1 MKNTIRVLMATLL
14 SFVLSA
20 TPAMAAPVEASTVVG
35 NVKSAVGEIYDASV
49 ISRMV
54 GRSGAATATG
64 SKGIAF
70 EIMYADKK
78 NFTNIFKKELKT
90 IQTKNPTATQVDLV
104 TINNDGSK
112 VVERLQLKDIQS
124 DSGIRKLLS
133 RIKNGD
139 YRQAQLVGTD
149 ETVEIYN
156 DMVAKKG
163 VTKAMKKS
171 GISTKDTQRI
181 ANKAVSQ
188 VPSAATAAESVA
200 TTSATFAA
208 FGAVIGLGES
218 LIEGDDAADTISN
231 TVVSG
236 AKGAVAGAAGG
247 AAGTLA
253 TAGLAAVGVANPVA
267 LVIIPV
273 TATISA
279 SMLTDKGLE
288 GISEMAQANLSA
300 ALHDAQDAAEEKIE
314 YIAVAIEDSGIK
326 EKAANTI
333 YELKDAS
340 LASINV
346 ATSTVVNKVDSLQGN
361 K

>member
-1 MKNTIRVLMATLL
+1 
-14 SFVLSA
+14 
-20 TPAMAAPVEASTVVG
+20 MAAPVEISTVAG
-35 NVKSAVGEIYDASV
+35 NMKSAVEEIYDASV

-54 GRSGAATATG
+54 GRSGAATVTG

-78 NFTNIFKKELKT
+78 NITNIFKKELKT

-104 TINNDGSK
+104 TINSDGSK

-124 DSGIRKLLS
+124 DSGMRKLIE

-156 DMVAKKG
+156 EVAAKNG
-163 VTKAMKKS
+163 ITKVMMNS
-171 GISTKDTQRI
+171 GISTKSTQRV

-188 VPSAATAAESVA
+188 VPTAAAATESIAA
-200 TTSATFAA
+200 TSATFAA

-253 TAGLAAVGVANPVA
+253 TAGLAAAGVVNPVA

-279 SMLTDKGLE
+279 SILTDKGLE
-288 GISEMAQANLSA
+288 DISEVAQTKLSA
-300 ALHDAQDAAEEKIE
+300 ALHDAQDVAEEKMD
-314 YIAVAIEDSGIK
+314 YIAVAIKDSGIK
-326 EKAANTI
+326 EKATNSI
-333 YELKDAS
+333 YEIKDAS

-346 ATSTVVNKVDSLQGN
+346 ATTAVMNQVDSLPGD

>member
-14 SFVLSA
+14 SIVLAA

-35 NVKSAVGEIYDASV
+35 NVKTAVSEIYDASV
-49 ISRMV
+49 ISRMA
-54 GRSGAATATG
+54 GRSGAATVNG

-78 NFTNIFKKELKT
+78 NISNIFKKELKT

-104 TINNDGSK
+104 TINSEGSK
-112 VVERLQLKDIQS
+112 VVERFQLKDIQS
-124 DSGIRKLLS
+124 DSGMNKLIE

-139 YRQAQLVGTD
+139 YRQSQLVGTD

-156 DMVAKKG
+156 DVASKKG

-171 GISTKDTQRI
+171 GISTKSTQRV

-188 VPSAATAAESVA
+188 VPAAAAAAESIAVS
-200 TTSATFAA
+200 SATFAA

-253 TAGLAAVGVANPVA
+253 TAGLAAAGIANPVA

-288 GISEMAQANLSA
+288 EISEVAQAKLSA
-300 ALHDAQDAAEEKIE
+300 ALHDAQDVAEEKIE
-314 YIAVAIEDSGIK
+314 YLAVAIEDSGIK
-326 EKAANTI
+326 EKAANTV
-333 YELKDAS
+333 YEIKDAS

-346 ATSTVVNKVDSLQGN
+346 ATATVVNTVDTLQGS

>member
-1 MKNTIRVLMATLL
+1 MKNTIRVFMAILL
-14 SFVLSA
+14 SIVLSA
-20 TPAMAAPVEASTVVG
+20 TPVMAAPVEALTVVG
-35 NVKSAVGEIYDASV
+35 NVKSAVSELYDASV

-78 NFTNIFKKELKT
+78 NIINIFKKEIKT

-104 TINNDGSK
+104 TINSDGSN

-124 DSGIRKLLS
+124 DSGMKKLLK
-133 RIKNGD
+133 RIKKGD

-156 DMVAKKG
+156 DVAAKQG
-163 VTKAMKKS
+163 ITKVMKKS
-171 GISTKDTQRI
+171 GISTKATQRI

-188 VPSAATAAESVA
+188 VPTAATAVESIVE
-200 TTSATFAA
+200 TSVIFLA
-208 FGAVIGLGES
+208 FGAVITLGES
-218 LIEGDDAADTISN
+218 LVSGDDAADTISN
-231 TVVSG
+231 TVISG
-236 AKGAVAGAAGG
+236 ARSGVVGAAGST
-247 AAGTLA
+247 AGTLA
-253 TAGLAAVGVANPVA
+253 TAGLAAAGVANPVA

-279 SMLTDKGLE
+279 SILTDKGLE
-288 GISEMAQANLSA
+288 DISEVAKAKLSTT
-300 ALHDAQDAAEEKIE
+300 LHYAQDVANDKID
-314 YIAVAIEDSGIK
+314 YIAVAIEDSGIR
-326 EKAANTI
+326 EKAADTV
-333 YELKDAS
+333 YEIKDVS

-346 ATSTVVNKVDSLQGN
+346 ATATVVDKVDSLRGN

>member
-1 MKNTIRVLMATLL
+1 MKNTIRILGITLL
-14 SFVLSA
+14 VTILFA
-20 TPAMAAPVEASTVVG
+20 TPAMAAPADASTIVG
-35 NVKSAVGEIYDASV
+35 NVKTAAIETYDASV
-49 ISRMV
+49 IARMA
-54 GRSGAATATG
+54 GRSGAATPTG
-64 SKGIAF
+64 AKGIAF

-78 NFTNIFKKELKT
+78 NLTNVLQNELKT

-104 TINNDGSK
+104 TINKDGSK

-124 DSGIRKLLS
+124 DTGMKQLIE

-149 ETVEIYN
+149 ETVELYN
-156 DMVAKKG
+156 EMASKEG
-163 VTKAMKKS
+163 ITKVMKDS
-171 GISTKDTQRI
+171 GISTKSTQRV
-181 ANKAVSQ
+181 AKKAVSQ
-188 VPSAATAAESVA
+188 IPTAAEA
-200 TTSATFAA
+200 AENIGATSATFAA

-236 AKGAVAGAAGG
+236 AKGAVTGAVGGTAGS
-247 AAGTLA
+247 LA
-253 TAGLAAVGVANPVA
+253 TAGLAAAGISNPVA

-279 SMLTDKGLE
+279 SVLTDKGLE
-288 GISEMAQANLSA
+288 DISGVAQAKLSS
-300 ALHDAQDAAEEKIE
+300 ALHEAQAVAEEKMD

-326 EKAANTI
+326 EKASNTV
-333 YELKDAS
+333 YEIKDAS
-340 LASINV
+340 IASINV
-346 ATSTVVNKVDSLQGN
+346 ATATVLSGVESIQKS